1 MKSRLRTIALAACIA
16 PLCTLPSL
24 SQTSEVASR
33 ATAYPEATAPAPVA
47 LVYIQETSGI
57 AVYQVSSTG
66 KLTLLPGSLF
76 ADTGQMEGVEGNYL
90 ISVGTTYLRSYKLA
104 TNGAVGAQA
113 GEINTASYGGSQ
125 CGGTIGPA
133 LLDHTGTYF
142 AVQLSGSTSDS
153 CSALQ
158 TYKIGS
164 TGAFTYLGDQLS
176 TDGVHGSAYQQNV
189 STYSSNN
196 LFAYGVQGQQGASV
210 FDVFKRA
217 AAGDLV
223 TDTAFTQT
231 GPTPNPSVPDSN
243 YFPLALAADNAN
255 HLAAALDTPFSTNS
269 ANQLGSFTIN
279 NSTGAVTSTNTYANM
294 PTLAVYPTSLG
305 MSWDGTMLAVGGCP
319 NLQLYHFNGANP
331 PTVFGPQVT
340 VNECFDFVAFDKSK
354 HLFAIAPAS
363 QALHVYNATTTGL
376 VEAPGSPYTV
386 KNAYGNVEMIVVPK
400 I

>member
-113 GEINTASYGGSQ
+113 GEIN
-125 CGGTIGPA
+125 
-133 LLDHTGTYF
+133 TGTYF

-340 VNECFDFVAFDKSK
+340 VNECLDFVAFDKSK